1 MTRSGRLSR
10 PTMIGGA
17 ILVVAAVTLG
27 FVALAAGM
35 VGEANGPS
43 PRDVAWAQAQGS
55 ETTGG
60 ESATTEAT
68 GEAIAATASPAQQP
82 AAPADDSIVDM
93 PYSDPLAPLLPYR
106 ENPFQVVTEPGG
118 TTTKGPGYAMGERLV
133 RVPHTGLWMPESDA
147 ETYQRIKRLSL
158 DYYEAIADANF
169 GARFLWGQNSFPRP
183 HSVMQPKPAEPT
195 PLFVQ
200 PASFFGVGVGEV
212 GPVVPGEGPGVEPS
226 GPRPGV
232 GAQPVEQ
239 IGPRSQ
245 PKTNP
250 SRIRRVAGIVHDGAA
265 VAIVEIESSGTV
277 TRLRVQPGETF
288 SVGDEEFRVRAIAE
302 GEIVLIQ
309 TDTGA
314 EVRVPL
320 RGRAANE

>member
-1 MTRSGRLSR
+1 MTKSGRLSK

-27 FVALAAGM
+27 FVALAASV
-35 VGEANGPS
+35 VGGPDAGS
-43 PRDVAWAQAQGS
+43 SLDVALAQGTDS
-55 ETTGG
+55 GAAAGTTADAPDAAVAETPAPVPA
-60 ESATTEAT
+60 SA
-68 GEAIAATASPAQQP
+68 PP
-82 AAPADDSIVDM
+82 VDDSVVDM

-106 ENPFQVVTEPGG
+106 ENPFAVVTEPGG

-133 RVPHTGLWMPESDA
+133 RVPRTGLWMPESDA
-147 ETYQRIKRLSL
+147 ETYERVKRLSL
-158 DYYEAIADANF
+158 DYYQAIADANF
-169 GARFLWGQNSFPRP
+169 GARFQWGQTSFPRP
-183 HSVMQPKPAEPT
+183 HSVMQPTPTQPT
-195 PLFVQ
+195 PLLVQ
-200 PASFFGVGVGEV
+200 PASFFGVGFGEIGPV
-212 GPVVPGEGPGVEPS
+212 GPTEGPGVTPG

-232 GAQPVEQ
+232 EAQPVDQ
-239 IGPRSQ
+239 VGPRTQ

-250 SRIRRVAGIVHDGAA
+250 SRIRRVAGIVHDGTA

-277 TRLRVQPGETF
+277 TRLRVQPGDTF
-288 SVGDEEFRVRAIAE
+288 SVGEEQFKVRAIAE

-309 TDTGA
+309 TESGE